1 MSAWP
6 RPTASGAPPRSGA
19 ATIGAGRSHD
29 RHGAGPTGDTATTDP
44 GLAAET
50 LQAVL
55 RRAAA
60 DLAAGD
66 ENALTEMRHVLAE
79 HLARRRERVLAA
91 CDAVLADAEWSGA
104 GPIVG
109 DDDTGLAAEL
119 AAGGSASSWAERTR
133 ARTEEAAVATVR
145 VLATRH

>member
-1 MSAWP
+1 VA
-6 RPTASGAPPRSGA
+6 PTNRERRAAKKRRRDTQRSGEHA
-19 ATIGAGRSHD
+19 GARADPADEQG
-29 RHGAGPTGDTATTDP
+29 GDTATTDP

-50 LQAVL
+50 LQAIL
-55 RRAAA
+55 RRAAD

-66 ENALTEMRHVLAE
+66 DQALSEMRHVLAE

-91 CDAVLADAEWSGA
+91 CDAVLAEST
-104 GPIVG
+104 GPAAPVE
-109 DDDTGLAAEL
+109 DDTGLAAEL

-145 VLATRH
+145 VRAARLT